1 MMLFPLT
8 YNAFEFESF
17 TNTVNEDPKRIEKFK
32 AKLGNKIK
40 RDYECPNEQ
49 KLEIANIT
57 KREEKERGAGG

>member
-1 MMLFPLT
+1 MRLKIGTPIMMRFSPTT

-40 RDYECPNEQ
+40 RDY
-49 KLEIANIT
+49 
-57 KREEKERGAGG
+57 